1 VPVAVQAWK
10 RLALP
15 VAIVGAVFLMH
26 GISAQ
31 TGCAGSTATTDVST
45 ITSRAHAEMPVGSSP
60 MARGPRQPLAAV
72 TSSTSGHGQVCLS
85 TPPRPTLAALFALLA
100 LLLPVVSRLD
110 ASERSLA
117 PLGHACERRRAPPW
131 SGRSLLTR
139 VGVSRT

>member
-10 RLALP
+10 RLALAAA
-15 VAIVGAVFLMH
+15 VMGAVFLMH

-31 TGCAGSTATTDVST
+31 TGCAGGAATTDAST
-45 ITSRAHAEMPVGSSP
+45 ITSPAHAEMPVGSSP
-60 MARGPRQPLAAV
+60 MAPGPQQPLTAV
-72 TSSTSGHGQVCLS
+72 MNSTSGHGQLCVS

-100 LLLPVVSRLD
+100 LLLPMVSRLD
-110 ASERSLA
+110 ASGRSLA